1 MLKQINIIEALK
13 RYMKDDEVKILV
25 PKNGYD
31 ADDWENL
38 QAMYLGQYLENVIF
52 LADGP
57 PAHVREETV
66 KAKDEDIVF
75 PDEPPIETDD
85 AESDIALDGLPAEY
99 YGDPF
104 EEEEEFDPDMEE
116 LDDDEEMREAEQKPK
131 KEPGPKKNIDDGK
144 ILALYKTGTWTV
156 KDIADDMGLGQATV
170 YKHLKKM
177 GIDLKK
183 IGDDLKK

>member
-38 QAMYLGQYLENVIF
+38 EAMYLGQYLEKVIF

-85 AESDIALDGLPAEY
+85 TELGVAPDGLPAEY
-99 YGDPF
+99 FGDPF
-104 EEEEEFDPDMEE
+104 EEEEEFDPEMEE
-116 LDDDEEMREAEQKPK
+116 LGVDTKEREPEQKPK
-131 KEPGPKKNIDDGK
+131 KIPGPKKYIDDGK
-144 ILALYKTGTWTV
+144 IRALYETGTWTV
-156 KDIADDMGLGQATV
+156 KDIAEEMGLGQATV
-170 YKHLKKM
+170 YNHLKKM
-177 GIDLKK
+177 GVDFTK
-183 IGDDLKK
+183 

>member
-31 ADDWENL
+31 ADDRENL

-57 PAHVREETV
+57 PKHVREETV
-66 KAKDEDIVF
+66 KSKDDEIGF
-75 PDEPPIETDD
+75 PDEPPIGTDD
-85 AESDIALDGLPAEY
+85 TEPNIAPDGLPAEY
-99 YGDPF
+99 FGDPF
-104 EEEEEFDPDMEE
+104 EEEEFDPEMEE
-116 LDDDEEMREAEQKPK
+116 LDGDEEMREAEQKPK

-156 KDIADDMGLGQATV
+156 KEIADDMGIGQATV
-170 YKHLKKM
+170 YNHLKKM

-183 IGDDLKK
+183 IGADLKK

>member
-1 MLKQINIIEALK
+1 MLRQINIIEALK
-13 RYMKDDEVKILV
+13 RYMKDDEAKILV

-38 QAMYLGQYLENVIF
+38 EAMYLGQYLENVIF

-57 PAHVREETV
+57 PKHVREETV
-66 KAKDEDIVF
+66 KANEEDIVF
-75 PDEPPIETDD
+75 PDEHPIDTDD
-85 AESDIALDGLPAEY
+85 TEPDVAPDGLPAEY
-99 YGDPF
+99 VEDPF
-104 EEEEEFDPDMEE
+104 EEEEFDPDMEE
-116 LDDDEEMREAEQKPK
+116 LDDAEELREAEQKPK
-131 KEPGPKKNIDDGK
+131 KEPGPKKIIDDGK

-177 GIDLKK
+177 GGDLKK